1 MDFYLNGRNDGERD
15 RDDQP
20 DVDLGRHP
28 ASIVAVHV
36 APHLLGVI
44 QPEVELYYFSE
55 GIVFMTLN

>member
-1 MDFYLNGRNDGERD
+1 MDSHLNRRNDGERD

-44 QPEVELYYFSE
+44 QPEVNYNISLK
-55 GIVFMTLN
+55 V